1 MREEDIMSE
10 IKDNVTQNT
19 TETITIPIQEY
30 KELVSKASKGWK
42 IEFKNNK
49 FLNISFIADAV
60 VLGYFIFIQAGGIP
74 YAYGFIFIIIMIL
87 MGLFHNYIVK
97 NGLMALIKFD
107 ISFFTSIIIAIV
119 INTLLL
125 FLQ

>member
-1 MREEDIMSE
+1 MSE
-10 IKDNVTQNT
+10 PKENITQNT

-30 KELVSKASKGWK
+30 KELVSKASKVWK

-49 FLNISFIADAV
+49 FLNVSFIADVV
-60 VLGYFIFIQAGGIP
+60 VLGYFTFTQTGGVP
-74 YAYGFIFIIIMIL
+74 YAYGFMFIIFMIA
-87 MGLFHNYIVK
+87 MGLFHNFIVK

-107 ISFFTSIIIAIV
+107 ISFFSSIIIAIV